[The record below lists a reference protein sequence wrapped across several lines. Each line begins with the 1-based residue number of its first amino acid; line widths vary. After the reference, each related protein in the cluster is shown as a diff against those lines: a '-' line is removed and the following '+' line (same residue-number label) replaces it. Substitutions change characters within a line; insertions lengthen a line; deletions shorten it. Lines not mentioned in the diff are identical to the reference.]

1 MMYQPREERHR
12 VVVHFKDGRLLKGY
26 TQDFIP
32 AHEMFHLTSER
43 AADRGRVYE
52 IRCDNLKAIFF
63 VKTLKGNRT
72 YVEKK
77 KFEEITGAGSR
88 GLKIRVKFPD
98 GEVIRGTSYDY
109 SKKFKG
115 FFIIPVD
122 PRGNNEKVY
131 VISDAALDVKTGDL
145 ADE

>member
-1 MMYQPREERHR
+1 MMYQPRDERHR

-32 AHEMFHLTSER
+32 AHETFHLTSEHQS
-43 AADRGRVYE
+43 DRGCVYE
-52 IRCDNLKAIFF
+52 VQCADLKAIFF
-63 VKTLKGNRT
+63 VKTLEGKRT

-77 KFEEITGAGSR
+77 KFEEITGAGRR
-88 GLKIRVKFPD
+88 GLKIKVEFPD

-115 FFIIPVD
+115 FFIIPLD
-122 PRGNNEKVY
+122 PRGNNEKIY
-131 VISDAALDVKTGDL
+131 VITDAVHDVRTGDL

>member
-1 MMYQPREERHR
+1 MIYQPRDERHR
-12 VVVHFKDGRLLKGY
+12 IVVHFRDGRLLKGY

-32 AHEMFHLTSER
+32 AREIFHLTSEQ

-52 IRCDNLKAIFF
+52 IQCSDLKAIFF
-63 VKTLKGNRT
+63 VKTFEGNRT

-77 KFEEITGAGSR
+77 RFEEITGAGSR
-88 GLKIRVKFPD
+88 GLKIRVEFPD

-109 SKKFKG
+109 SKKFRG
-115 FFIIPVD
+115 FFVIPLD
-122 PRGNNEKVY
+122 PTGNNEKIY
-131 VISDAALDVKTGDL
+131 VVSDAVHDVKTGDL